1 VPTDRFSGR
10 AACTTASSGVS
21 PATSNEPPSSSNP
34 FANVQARRPVTEQH
48 TGPVQSLG
56 EWGQGGDEAVENTI
70 KIARYHTRRPGI
82 VCFENAF
89 HGRTFLTMAPTS
101 KSLTGGLPLGAVT
114 GTAEV
119 MDAVHVGGLGG
130 TFGGNPLA
138 CRAALAVLQI
148 IEKEGVV
155 GRATELGEG
164 CPGSLGGVSA
174 ALRHHRR
181 GAGPRR
187 NAGSRAGQGPNN
199 EDPGTNKA
207 KRLTAFR
214 RERGLVVLVCGT
226 LGNNI
231 RMLMPLTITHAE
243 VARGL
248 TILEEGLAHLSLAG
262 AEDGRH

>member
-155 GRATELGEG
+155 GRATELGRDVREALEEFQRHYAIIG
-164 CPGSLGGVSA
+164 EVRGLGATLALELVKDRTTKTQARTKPSDSPPSVANGGWSSWSA
-174 ALRHHRR
+174 ARWETTS
-181 GAGPRR
+181 G
-187 NAGSRAGQGPNN
+187 
-199 EDPGTNKA
+199 
-207 KRLTAFR
+207 
-214 RERGLVVLVCGT
+214 C
-226 LGNNI
+226 
-231 RMLMPLTITHAE
+231 
-243 VARGL
+243 
-248 TILEEGLAHLSLAG
+248 
-262 AEDGRH
+262 